1 MRVRLSVQRVVVV
14 PRNGYIN
21 RLQATASASIIADQ
35 LGAEMAVCWLP
46 QEAAPAARDTVFGS
60 DSSLKFVSE
69 PELTEILGFGLEA
82 FPHYVNSH
90 VVSEVGR
97 VVTFAGHE
105 RGEQPLMTQLAQ
117 ELQSSDWEVLVILAG
132 GRFSFETGSQ
142 SNEWDSEMFRTAR
155 ESWYQ
160 TLELAPEIE
169 NSVNSIP
176 SEPFIGMHLRYSDRS
191 HQAPSRSEIQRAVVS
206 KCQQL
211 GLNRVFVASDSLKER
226 EYWRKLLPTLGIFP
240 WVLETENCSEHA
252 GAQLALAD
260 WRVLGRSQS
269 LVYFAKSSFGYES
282 AVASGKFT
290 ESIALEP
297 NKLVS
302 TGVQAKSLI
311 ANVLSAPKR
320 RGWL

>member
-1 MRVRLSVQRVVVV
+1 MRVRLGVQRVVVV

-35 LGAEMAVCWLP
+35 LSAELRVCWLP
-46 QEAAPAARDTVFGS
+46 QEAAPAACETVFGP
-60 DSSLKFVSE
+60 DPSLKFVSE
-69 PELTEILGFGLEA
+69 LELTEILGFGLDS
-82 FPHYVNSH
+82 FPHYVNAH

-117 ELQSSDWEVLVILAG
+117 ELQSSDWEVLVIVAG
-132 GRFSFETGSQ
+132 GRFSFEAGSQ
-142 SNEWDSEMFRTAR
+142 SNDWDSEKFRAAR
-155 ESWYQ
+155 QSWYQ
-160 TLELAPEIE
+160 TLEVAPEIE

-176 SEPFIGMHLRYSDRS
+176 SEPFIGIHLRYSDRS

-206 KCQQL
+206 MCAQL
-211 GLNRVFVASDSLKER
+211 GVSRVFLASDSVEQR
-226 EYWRKLLPTLGIFP
+226 EYWQKLLPTLGIAP
-240 WVLETENCSEHA
+240 WVLETEIHSELV

-260 WRVLGRSQS
+260 WRVLGRSQA
-269 LVYFAKSSFGYES
+269 LVYFAESSFGYEA
-282 AVASGKFT
+282 AVASGRFT
-290 ESIALEP
+290 ESSALEP

-302 TGVQAKSLI
+302 AGVQAKLLI

-320 RGWL
+320 RGWF

>member
-1 MRVRLSVQRVVVV
+1 VQRVIVV
-14 PRNGYIN
+14 PRNGYVN

-35 LGAEMAVCWLP
+35 LGAEMAVGWLP
-46 QEAAPAARDTVFGS
+46 QEAAPAARETVFGS

-117 ELQSSDWEVLVILAG
+117 ELQSSDWEILVILAG
-132 GRFSFETGSQ
+132 GRFSFEAGSQ
-142 SNEWDSEMFRTAR
+142 SNQWDSEMFRTAR

-160 TLELAPEIE
+160 TLVLAPEIE

-191 HQAPSRSEIQRAVVS
+191 HQAPARSEIQRAVVS
-206 KCQQL
+206 KCGQL
-211 GLNRVFVASDSLKER
+211 GVSRVFLASDSLEQR
-226 EYWRKLLPTLGIFP
+226 GYWQKLLPTLGLTP
-240 WVLETENCSEHA
+240 WVLKTENFNEHD

-260 WRVLGRSQS
+260 WRVLGSSQA
-269 LVYFAKSSFGYES
+269 LVYFAESSFGYEA
-282 AVASGKFT
+282 AVASGRFT
-290 ESIALEP
+290 GSIALEP
-297 NKLVS
+297 NRFVS
-302 TGVQAKSLI
+302 AGVKAKSLI
-311 ANVLSAPKR
+311 TNIISAPKR
-320 RGWL
+320 RGWP

>member
-1 MRVRLSVQRVVVV
+1 MQRVIVV

-46 QEAAPAARDTVFGS
+46 QKAAPAARETVFGL
-60 DSSLKFVSE
+60 DSSLKFVTE
-69 PELTEILGFGLEA
+69 PELTGILGFDLGS
-82 FPHYVNSH
+82 FPHYVNAH

-97 VVTFAGHE
+97 VVTLAGHE

-132 GRFSFETGSQ
+132 GRFFFEAGSQ

-160 TLELAPEIE
+160 PLELAPEIE

-211 GLNRVFVASDSLKER
+211 GLNRVFLASDSLKER
-226 EYWRKLLPTLGIFP
+226 VYWQKLLPTLGIFP

-260 WRVLGRSQS
+260 WRVLGRSQA
-269 LVYFAKSSFGYES
+269 LVYFAKSSFGYEA

-290 ESIALEP
+290 ECTALEP

-302 TGVQAKSLI
+302 AGVQAKSLLV
-311 ANVLSAPKR
+311 NVLSAPKR

>member
-1 MRVRLSVQRVVVV
+1 MQRVVVV

-35 LGAEMAVCWLP
+35 LGAEIAVCWLP
-46 QEAAPAARDTVFGS
+46 QEAAPAVHESVFGP
-60 DSSLKFVSE
+60 DFSLKFVSE
-69 PELTEILGFGLEA
+69 PELTEILGFDLGS
-82 FPHYVNSH
+82 FPHYVNAH

-132 GRFSFETGSQ
+132 GRFFFEAGSQ

-155 ESWYQ
+155 KSWYQ

-169 NSVNSIP
+169 NSVNSIS

-211 GLNRVFVASDSLKER
+211 GLNRVFLASDSLEER
-226 EYWRKLLPTLGIFP
+226 MYWQKLLPTLGIFP
-240 WVLETENCSEHA
+240 WVLETENFSEHA

-260 WRVLGRSQS
+260 WRVLGRSQAV
-269 LVYFAKSSFGYES
+269 VYFAKSSFGYEA

-302 TGVQAKSLI
+302 AGVQAKSLLV
-311 ANVLSAPKR
+311 NVLSAPKR
-320 RGWL
+320 RGWF

>member
-1 MRVRLSVQRVVVV
+1 MQRVIVV

-46 QEAAPAARDTVFGS
+46 QEAASAARETVFGS

-69 PELTEILGFGLEA
+69 PELTKILGFGPGS

-90 VVSEVGR
+90 IVSEVGR

-105 RGEQPLMTQLAQ
+105 RGEQPLMTQLAE
-117 ELQSSDWEVLVILAG
+117 ELQSSDWEVLVIVAG
-132 GRFSFETGSQ
+132 GRFSFEAGSQ

-169 NSVNSIP
+169 NSVNSIAR
-176 SEPFIGMHLRYSDRS
+176 EPFIGMHLRYSDRS
-191 HQAPSRSEIQRAVVS
+191 HQTPSRTEIRRAVVDLCAKYGVS
-206 KCQQL
+206 Q
-211 GLNRVFVASDSLKER
+211 VFLASDSVKQL
-226 EYWRKLLPTLGIFP
+226 EYWSKLLPKLDLSP
-240 WVLETENCSEHA
+240 WVLETNVPGEFTS
-252 GAQLALAD
+252 AQLALAD
-260 WRVLGRSQS
+260 WRALTYAKAI
-269 LVYFAKSSFGYES
+269 VYFAESSFGYE
-282 AVASGKFT
+282 ATVASGRFA
-290 ESIALEP
+290 ESISLAP

-302 TGVQAKSLI
+302 AGVQAKSLI

-320 RGWL
+320 RGWF

>member
-1 MRVRLSVQRVVVV
+1 MGVRIGVQRVIVV

-21 RLQATASASIIADQ
+21 RLQTTASAAILANQ
-35 LGAEMAVCWLP
+35 LGAELAVCWLP
-46 QEAAPAARDTVFGS
+46 QEAAPAASETVFGS
-60 DSSLKFVSE
+60 DSSLRFVTE
-69 PELTEILGFGLEA
+69 PELTEILGFDLVS
-82 FPHYVNSH
+82 FPHYVNDH

-132 GRFSFETGSQ
+132 GRFSFEAGSQ

-155 ESWYQ
+155 ASWYQ

-176 SEPFIGMHLRYSDRS
+176 SKPFIGMHLRYSDRS

-211 GLNRVFVASDSLKER
+211 ALNRVFLASDSLKER
-226 EYWRKLLPTLGIFP
+226 EYWQKLLPTLGLTP
-240 WVLETENCSEHA
+240 WVLKTENFNEHD

-260 WRVLGRSQS
+260 WRVLGRSQA
-269 LVYFAKSSFGYES
+269 LVYFAESSFGYEA
-282 AVASGKFT
+282 AVASGRFT
-290 ESIALEP
+290 ESIALKP

-302 TGVQAKSLI
+302 AGVQAKSLI

-320 RGWL
+320 RGWY